1 MEYIIGVILLML
13 ILILALLI
21 FSYYR
26 NRNRTIFIDDYEFP
40 PGIAKRIKQKYDHLT
55 DDDVFYILEGLK
67 SFFIISLKAKGKM
80 VAMPSQIIDI
90 AWHEFILFTRNYQ
103 LFCHKGLGRFLHHTP
118 TEAMKTPTSAQLGI
132 KRAWRISCDLE
143 SIDPKMPRRLP
154 LLFSIDKTL
163 HIEDGFIY
171 NINCFQKNSADYG
184 KDFCA
189 SHIKCSSGCSGSS
202 GCGGSYDCDNSS
214 DSSGCSSGCGGG
226 D

>member
-1 MEYIIGVILLML
+1 MAYIIVTIFLFLV
-13 ILILALLI
+13 LLI
-21 FSYYR
+21 FSYYINQQR
-26 NRNRTIFIDDYEFP
+26 SIFIDRYEFP
-40 PGIAKRIKQKYDHLT
+40 AGVTKRIKQKYDHLT
-55 DDDVFYILEGLK
+55 DDDISHILDGLK

-80 VAMPSQIIDI
+80 VAMPSQSIDF
-90 AWHEFILFTRNYQ
+90 AWHEFILFTHSYQ
-103 LFCHKGLGRFLHHTP
+103 LFCKKGLGGFLHHTP

-143 SIDPKMPRRLP
+143 SIDPKRPRRLP
-154 LLFSIDKTL
+154 LIFAIDKTL
-163 HIEDGFIY
+163 NIEDGFIY
-171 NINCFQKNSADYG
+171 NINCFQKGSENYG

-202 GCGGSYDCDNSS
+202 GCGGSNNCDNSS